1 MIDGTDLFKIG
12 NLVVGAKAVVTCLYS
27 SLERE
32 RETVARVQGFIR
44 VKTTAL
50 LRRTN
55 RKNKVFKILSLEPIR
70 EQWNL
75 TVSQLGTVRIFK
87 GGDGF
92 ELCEF

>member
-1 MIDGTDLFKIG
+1 M
-12 NLVVGAKAVVTCLYS
+12 
-27 SLERE
+27 
-32 RETVARVQGFIR
+32 ARVQGFIR

-50 LRRTN
+50 LRRAN
-55 RKNKVFKILSLEPIR
+55 RKNKVFKILTLEPIR

-87 GGDGF
+87 GGGDGF